1 MNGECVIIYMYM
13 LIKLYSRYKIF
24 VLYLNINLIVGVHI
38 VKGECLVFSRRMRH
52 VILTLCYILV
62 T

>member
-1 MNGECVIIYMYM
+1 MNGQCVIIYMYM
-13 LIKLYSRYKIF
+13 LITLFSRYTIF
-24 VLYLNINLIVGVHI
+24 VLYLNIYLIAGVHI

-62 T
+62 S